1 MEQILVIDDE
11 KPTLAMFGLLLG
23 AMGYQVITA
32 ENGHEGLAT
41 LQKERPPVVITDIKM
56 PGMDGIEVLQAI
68 KQLAPETEVIVITG
82 HGDMDLAIR
91 ALNLDAT
98 DFLNKPIQ
106 RHALQQA
113 LERARQRRQLAQNKE
128 EQVAVH
134 LSGQRVVI
142 DIRGSLTSHSEAAL
156 RGAFDKALAANYQTI
171 TLQFA
176 DSSSINGAGLAIMTQ
191 LLLEAQ
197 KGDRQVLITGL
208 SDNFVRVLEIAGLTR
223 LAKVA
228 GSSV

>member
-1 MEQILVIDDE
+1 MDKILVIDDE

-23 AMGYQVITA
+23 ALGYEVITA

-41 LQKERPPVVITDIKM
+41 VQRERPPVVITDIKM

-68 KQLAPETEVIVITG
+68 KQIAPETEVIVITG

-113 LERARQRRQLAQNKE
+113 LERAWKRRDLAQNKE
-128 EQVAVH
+128 DQVAVR
-134 LSGQRVVI
+134 LAEQTALI
-142 DIRGSLTSHSEAAL
+142 DIRGNLTSHSEDAL
-156 RGAFDKALAANYQTI
+156 REAFDEALAAGRQTI

-191 LLLEAQ
+191 LLLRA
-197 KGDRQVLITGL
+197 KDGGRQVFITGL
-208 SDNFVRVLEIAGLTR
+208 SENFVRVLEIAGLTR
-223 LAKVA
+223 LATVTA
-228 GSSV
+228 GSA